1 MTKEYNVYFPDDGE
15 SKDDARRVY
24 SRPWRTI
31 YDAEDAAI
39 AACELDFSH
48 RDGWERGMESYFP
61 IVVIAPDGTET
72 RWKAWSEASVTH
84 KAEPEDETQ

>member
-1 MTKEYNVYFPDDGE
+1 MTKEYSVYFPDEGE
-15 SKDDARRVY
+15 SKDDARRVH
-24 SRPWRTI
+24 SRPGLTI

-48 RDGWERGMESYFP
+48 RDGWERGMESCFP

-72 RWKAWSEASVTH
+72 KWKAWSEASVSH
-84 KAEPEDETQ
+84 KAEPEDADQ